1 MINNIGQYNSNNIK
15 NLQSMPSVKQSFNG
29 AKLTCA
35 ATEPSFLFFPLRK
48 ENVSNISAPKTKL
61 TTKEEFDSY
70 NALLYA
76 FSTSDTEKTSPQ
88 DNVSRQTKLDA
99 LLKNGVLLNNNS
111 NDKSTVLQNLTKT
124 INNPRAAN
132 MDNLKIAGQIIDTL
146 YNPAIITQRFGDIPK
161 EAQTFVMNKDI
172 EGNFVKGANGS
183 INLQGSGTCV
193 AASVEFHMANKHP
206 AEFSRWAESLTS
218 PEISVKKAINLSALS
233 KNPMNAIWLLR
244 EFGVKPETM
253 NFYKAKLNLKPDE
266 NAIVRAQIQDNY
278 WDMGERSILDV
289 LFQSTLMQLG
299 SQQSYN
305 SLTDMRAGKFNSNPQ
320 GLIEFEKTF
329 IESIVENQERTS
341 IVYQNVDNDQNLL
354 GWNTDLSVIQK
365 HITDTIDMGEDV
377 IAGYVLTAKECNEPA
392 DNPNKIV
399 NGHEITIV
407 GYKKGLDGKLTFVC
421 NDTDDDKNKF
431 VEYSADYLLPKIHH
445 AGYPVE
451 IVEDGTQATKQ
462 VA

>member
-1 MINNIGQYNSNNIK
+1 MINNIGLYNNNIQ
-15 NLQSMPSVKQSFNG
+15 NLQAQNAAFGSSTS
-29 AKLTCA
+29 A
-35 ATEPSFLFFPLRK
+35 ATNSVRKPLVSLFPLKK
-48 ENVSNISAPKTKL
+48 ENVSAINAPKTKL
-61 TTKEEFDSY
+61 TTKEELDSY

-76 FSTSDTEKTSPQ
+76 FSTSDTEKISPL

-111 NDKSTVLQNLTKT
+111 NDKSTVLQNLAKT
-124 INNPRAAN
+124 IENPRAAN
-132 MDNLKIAGQIIDTL
+132 IDSLKIAGQIIDVL

-161 EAQTFVMNKDI
+161 EAQAFVMNKDNQ
-172 EGNFVKGANGS
+172 GNFVQGENGS
-183 INLQGSGTCV
+183 INLQSSGTCV

-206 AEFSRWAESLTS
+206 AEFARWAESLTS
-218 PEISVKKAINLSALS
+218 PKVSVEKEINLSALS

-244 EFGVKPETM
+244 EFGVKPENM
-253 NFYKAKLNLKPDE
+253 NFYKAKLNLKPDN
-266 NAIVRAQIQDNY
+266 NAIVRAQIQDNH

-299 SQQSYN
+299 SQQSYD
-305 SLTDMRAGKFNSNPQ
+305 SLTDTRAGKFNSNPQ

-354 GWNTDLSVIQK
+354 GWNCDLSIIQK
-365 HITDTIDMGEDV
+365 HITDSIDSGEDV

-407 GYKKGLDGKLTFVC
+407 GYKKGLDGKLTFIC

-451 IVEDGTQATKQ
+451 IVEQDTNYNIQA
-462 VA
+462 A

>member
-1 MINNIGQYNSNNIK
+1 MINNIGLYNNNIQ
-15 NLQSMPSVKQSFNG
+15 NLQAQNAAFGNSTS
-29 AKLTCA
+29 A
-35 ATEPSFLFFPLRK
+35 ATNSVRKPLVSLFPLKK
-48 ENVSNISAPKTKL
+48 ENVSAINAPKTKL
-61 TTKEEFDSY
+61 TTKEELDSY

-76 FSTSDTEKTSPQ
+76 FSTSDTEKISPL

-111 NDKSTVLQNLTKT
+111 NDKSTVLQNLAKT
-124 INNPRAAN
+124 IENPRAAN
-132 MDNLKIAGQIIDTL
+132 IDSLKIAGQIIDVL
-146 YNPAIITQRFGDIPK
+146 YNPAVITQRFGDIPK
-161 EAQTFVMNKDI
+161 EAQAFVMNKDNQ
-172 EGNFVKGANGS
+172 GNFVQGENGS

-206 AEFSRWAESLTS
+206 AEFARWAESLTS
-218 PEISVKKAINLSALS
+218 PKVSVEKEINLSALS

-244 EFGVKPETM
+244 EFGVKPENM
-253 NFYKAKLNLKPDE
+253 NFYKAKLNLKPDN
-266 NAIVRAQIQDNY
+266 NAIVRAQIQDNH

-299 SQQSYN
+299 SQQSYD
-305 SLTDMRAGKFNSNPQ
+305 SLTDTRAGKFNSNPQ

-354 GWNTDLSVIQK
+354 GWNCDLSIIQK
-365 HITDTIDMGEDV
+365 HITDSIDSGEDV

-407 GYKKGLDGKLTFVC
+407 GYKKGLDGKLTFIC

-451 IVEDGTQATKQ
+451 IVEQDTNYNIQA
-462 VA
+462 A

>member
-1 MINNIGQYNSNNIK
+1 MINNIGLYNNNIQ
-15 NLQSMPSVKQSFNG
+15 NLQAQNAAFGSSTS
-29 AKLTCA
+29 A
-35 ATEPSFLFFPLRK
+35 ATNSVRKPLVSLFPLKK
-48 ENVSNISAPKTKL
+48 ENVSAINAPKTKL
-61 TTKEEFDSY
+61 TTKEELDSY

-76 FSTSDTEKTSPQ
+76 FSTSDTEKISPL

-99 LLKNGVLLNNNS
+99 LLKNGVLLNKNS
-111 NDKSTVLQNLTKT
+111 NDKSTVLQNLAKT
-124 INNPRAAN
+124 IENPRAAN
-132 MDNLKIAGQIIDTL
+132 IDSLKIAGQIIDVL
-146 YNPAIITQRFGDIPK
+146 YNPAVITQRFGDIPK
-161 EAQTFVMNKDI
+161 EAQAFVMNKDNQ
-172 EGNFVKGANGS
+172 GNFVQGENGS

-206 AEFSRWAESLTS
+206 AEFARWAESLTS
-218 PEISVKKAINLSALS
+218 PKVSVEKEINLSALS

-244 EFGVKPETM
+244 EFGVKPENM
-253 NFYKAKLNLKPDE
+253 NFYKAKLNLKPDN
-266 NAIVRAQIQDNY
+266 NAIVRAQIQDNH

-299 SQQSYN
+299 SQQSYD
-305 SLTDMRAGKFNSNPQ
+305 SLTDTRAGKFNSNPQ

-354 GWNTDLSVIQK
+354 GWNCDLSIIQK
-365 HITDTIDMGEDV
+365 HITDSIDSGEDV

-407 GYKKGLDGKLTFVC
+407 GYKKGLDGKLTFIC

-451 IVEDGTQATKQ
+451 IVEQDTNYNIQA
-462 VA
+462 A

>member
-1 MINNIGQYNSNNIK
+1 MINNIGLYNNNIQ
-15 NLQSMPSVKQSFNG
+15 NLQAQNAAFGNSTS
-29 AKLTCA
+29 A
-35 ATEPSFLFFPLRK
+35 ATNSVRKPLVSLFPLKK
-48 ENVSNISAPKTKL
+48 ENVSAINAPKTKL
-61 TTKEEFDSY
+61 TTKEELDSY

-76 FSTSDTEKTSPQ
+76 FSTSDTEKISPL

-111 NDKSTVLQNLTKT
+111 NDKSTVLQNLAKT
-124 INNPRAAN
+124 IENPRAAN
-132 MDNLKIAGQIIDTL
+132 IDSLKIAGQIIDVL
-146 YNPAIITQRFGDIPK
+146 YNPAVITQRFGDIPK
-161 EAQTFVMNKDI
+161 EAQAFVMNKDNQ
-172 EGNFVKGANGS
+172 GNFVQGENGS
-183 INLQGSGTCV
+183 INLQSSGTCV

-206 AEFSRWAESLTS
+206 AEFARWAESLTS
-218 PEISVKKAINLSALS
+218 PKVSVEKEINLSALS

-244 EFGVKPETM
+244 EFGVKPENM
-253 NFYKAKLNLKPDE
+253 NFYKAKLNLKPDN
-266 NAIVRAQIQDNY
+266 NAIVRAQIQDNH

-299 SQQSYN
+299 SQQSYD
-305 SLTDMRAGKFNSNPQ
+305 SLTDTRAGKFNSNPQ

-354 GWNTDLSVIQK
+354 GWNCDLSIIQK
-365 HITDTIDMGEDV
+365 HITDSIDSGEDV

-407 GYKKGLDGKLTFVC
+407 GYKKGLDGKLTFIC

-451 IVEDGTQATKQ
+451 IVEQDTNYNIQA
-462 VA
+462 A

>member
-1 MINNIGQYNSNNIK
+1 MINNIGLYNNNIQ
-15 NLQSMPSVKQSFNG
+15 NLQAQNATFGNSTS
-29 AKLTCA
+29 A
-35 ATEPSFLFFPLRK
+35 ATNSVRKPLVSLFPLKK
-48 ENVSNISAPKTKL
+48 ENVSAINAPKTKL
-61 TTKEEFDSY
+61 TTKEELDSY

-76 FSTSDTEKTSPQ
+76 FSTSDTEKISPL

-111 NDKSTVLQNLTKT
+111 NDKSTVLQNLAKT
-124 INNPRAAN
+124 IENPRAAN
-132 MDNLKIAGQIIDTL
+132 IDSLKIAGQIIDVL
-146 YNPAIITQRFGDIPK
+146 YNPAVITQRFGDIPK
-161 EAQTFVMNKDI
+161 EAQAFVMNKDNQ
-172 EGNFVKGANGS
+172 GNFVQGENGS

-206 AEFSRWAESLTS
+206 AEFARWAESLTS
-218 PEISVKKAINLSALS
+218 PKVSVEKEINLSALS

-244 EFGVKPETM
+244 EFGVKPENM
-253 NFYKAKLNLKPDE
+253 NFYKAKLNLKPDN
-266 NAIVRAQIQDNY
+266 NAIVRAQIQDNH

-299 SQQSYN
+299 SQQSYD
-305 SLTDMRAGKFNSNPQ
+305 SLTDTRAGKFNSNPQ

-354 GWNTDLSVIQK
+354 GWNCDLSIIQK
-365 HITDTIDMGEDV
+365 HITDSIDSGEDV

-407 GYKKGLDGKLTFVC
+407 GYKKGLDGKLTFIC

-451 IVEDGTQATKQ
+451 IVEQDTNYNIQA
-462 VA
+462 A

>member
-1 MINNIGQYNSNNIK
+1 MNK
-15 NLQSMPSVKQSFNG
+15 
-29 AKLTCA
+29 
-35 ATEPSFLFFPLRK
+35 
-48 ENVSNISAPKTKL
+48 
-61 TTKEEFDSY
+61 
-70 NALLYA
+70 
-76 FSTSDTEKTSPQ
+76 
-88 DNVSRQTKLDA
+88 
-99 LLKNGVLLNNNS
+99 NS
-111 NDKSTVLQNLTKT
+111 NDKSTVLQNLAKT
-124 INNPRAAN
+124 IENPRAAN
-132 MDNLKIAGQIIDTL
+132 IDNLKIAGQIIDVL
-146 YNPAIITQRFGDIPK
+146 YNPAVITQRFGDIPK
-161 EAQTFVMNKDI
+161 EAQVFVMNKDNQ
-172 EGNFVKGANGS
+172 GNFVQGENGS

-206 AEFSRWAESLTS
+206 AEFARWAESLTS
-218 PEISVKKAINLSALS
+218 PKVSVEKEINLSALS

-244 EFGVKPETM
+244 EFGVKPENM
-253 NFYKAKLNLKPDE
+253 NFYKAKLNLKPDN
-266 NAIVRAQIQDNY
+266 NAIVRAQIQDNH

-299 SQQSYN
+299 SQQSYD
-305 SLTDMRAGKFNSNPQ
+305 SLTDTRAGKFNSNPQ

-354 GWNTDLSVIQK
+354 GWNCDLSIIQK
-365 HITDTIDMGEDV
+365 HITDSIDSGEDV

-407 GYKKGLDGKLTFVC
+407 GYKKGLDGKLTFIC

-451 IVEDGTQATKQ
+451 IVEQDTNYNIQA
-462 VA
+462 A

>member
-1 MINNIGQYNSNNIK
+1 MINNIGLYNNNIQ
-15 NLQSMPSVKQSFNG
+15 NLQAQNAAFGSSTS
-29 AKLTCA
+29 A
-35 ATEPSFLFFPLRK
+35 ATNSVRKPLVSLFPLKK
-48 ENVSNISAPKTKL
+48 ENVSAINAPKTKL
-61 TTKEEFDSY
+61 TTKEELDSY

-76 FSTSDTEKTSPQ
+76 FSTSDTEKISPL

-99 LLKNGVLLNNNS
+99 LLKNGVLLNKNS
-111 NDKSTVLQNLTKT
+111 NDKSTVLQNLAKT
-124 INNPRAAN
+124 IENPRAAN
-132 MDNLKIAGQIIDTL
+132 IDSLKIAGQIIDVL
-146 YNPAIITQRFGDIPK
+146 YNPAVITQRFGDIPK
-161 EAQTFVMNKDI
+161 EAQAFVMNKDNQ
-172 EGNFVKGANGS
+172 GNFVQGENGS

-206 AEFSRWAESLTS
+206 AEFARWAESLTS
-218 PEISVKKAINLSALS
+218 PKVSVEKEINLSALS

-244 EFGVKPETM
+244 EFGVKPENM
-253 NFYKAKLNLKPDE
+253 NFYKAKLNLKPDN
-266 NAIVRAQIQDNY
+266 NAIVRAQIQDNH
-278 WDMGERSILDV
+278 WDIGERSILDV

-299 SQQSYN
+299 SQQSYD
-305 SLTDMRAGKFNSNPQ
+305 SLTDTRAGKFNSNPQ

-354 GWNTDLSVIQK
+354 GWNCDLSIIQK
-365 HITDTIDMGEDV
+365 HITDSIDSGEDV

-407 GYKKGLDGKLTFVC
+407 GYKKGLDGKLTFIC

-451 IVEDGTQATKQ
+451 IVEQDTNYNIQA
-462 VA
+462 A

>member
-1 MINNIGQYNSNNIK
+1 MINNIGLYNNNIQK
-15 NLQSMPSVKQSFNG
+15 VQTPLSVATNFNG
-29 AKLTCA
+29 MQTNGVSKPAF
-35 ATEPSFLFFPLRK
+35 SFFPLKK
-48 ENVSNISAPKTKL
+48 ENVSTINAPKTKL
-61 TTKEEFDSY
+61 TTKEEYDSY

-76 FSTSDTEKTSPQ
+76 FSTSKTEKLSPQ
-88 DNVSRQTKLDA
+88 DNVSRQAKLDK
-99 LLKNGVLLNNNS
+99 LLRNGVLLSNNS
-111 NDKSTVLQNLTKT
+111 NDKSTVLLNLTKVL
-124 INNPRAAN
+124 NNKRAG
-132 MDNLKIAGQIIDTL
+132 DIDSIKIAGQIIDTL

-161 EAQTFVMNKDI
+161 EAQSFVMKKDLQ
-172 EGNFVKGANGS
+172 GNFIQGEDGS
-183 INLQGSGTCV
+183 INVQGSGTCV

-206 AEFSRWAESLTS
+206 AEFARWAESLTS
-218 PEISVKKAINLSALS
+218 PKVSVEKEINLSALS

-244 EFGVKPETM
+244 EFGVKPEAM

-278 WDMGERSILDV
+278 WDMGERNILDV

-305 SLTDMRAGKFNSNPQ
+305 SLTDIRAGKFNSNPQ

-329 IESIVENQERTS
+329 IESVVENSERTS
-341 IVYQNVDNDQNLL
+341 IVYQNVDNNQNLL
-354 GWNTDLSVIQK
+354 GWNTDLSTIQK
-365 HITDTIDMGEDV
+365 HITDTIDSGEDV
-377 IAGYVLTAKECNEPA
+377 IAGYVLTARECNEPA

-421 NDTDDDKNKF
+421 NDTDDDKSKF
-431 VEYSADYLLPKIHH
+431 VEYPADYLLPKIHH

-451 IVEDGTQATKQ
+451 IVEDNTQK

>member
-1 MINNIGQYNSNNIK
+1 MINNIGLYNNNIQ
-15 NLQSMPSVKQSFNG
+15 NLQAQNATFGNSTS
-29 AKLTCA
+29 A
-35 ATEPSFLFFPLRK
+35 ATNSVRKPLVSLFPLKK
-48 ENVSNISAPKTKL
+48 ENVSAINAPKTKL
-61 TTKEEFDSY
+61 TTKEELDSY

-76 FSTSDTEKTSPQ
+76 FSTSDTEKISPL

-111 NDKSTVLQNLTKT
+111 NDKSTVLQNLAKT
-124 INNPRAAN
+124 IENPRAAN
-132 MDNLKIAGQIIDTL
+132 IDSLKIAGQIIDVL
-146 YNPAIITQRFGDIPK
+146 YNPAVITQRFGDIPK
-161 EAQTFVMNKDI
+161 EAQAFVMNKDNQ
-172 EGNFVKGANGS
+172 GNFVQGENDS

-206 AEFSRWAESLTS
+206 AEFARWAESLTS
-218 PEISVKKAINLSALS
+218 PKVSVEKEINLSALS

-244 EFGVKPETM
+244 EFGVKPENM
-253 NFYKAKLNLKPDE
+253 NFYKAKLNLKPDN
-266 NAIVRAQIQDNY
+266 NAIVRAQIQDNH

-299 SQQSYN
+299 SQQSYD
-305 SLTDMRAGKFNSNPQ
+305 SLTDTRAGKFNSNPQ

-354 GWNTDLSVIQK
+354 GWNCDLSIIQK
-365 HITDTIDMGEDV
+365 HITDSIDSGEDV

-407 GYKKGLDGKLTFVC
+407 GYKKGLDGKLTFIC

-451 IVEDGTQATKQ
+451 IVEQDTNYNIQA
-462 VA
+462 A

>member
-1 MINNIGQYNSNNIK
+1 M
-15 NLQSMPSVKQSFNG
+15 
-29 AKLTCA
+29 
-35 ATEPSFLFFPLRK
+35 
-48 ENVSNISAPKTKL
+48 
-61 TTKEEFDSY
+61 
-70 NALLYA
+70 
-76 FSTSDTEKTSPQ
+76 
-88 DNVSRQTKLDA
+88 
-99 LLKNGVLLNNNS
+99 NNNS

-218 PEISVKKAINLSALS
+218 PEISVKKEINLSALS

-445 AGYPVE
+445 AGYPVA

>member
-1 MINNIGQYNSNNIK
+1 MINNIGLYNNNIQ
-15 NLQSMPSVKQSFNG
+15 NLQAQNAAFGNSTS
-29 AKLTCA
+29 A
-35 ATEPSFLFFPLRK
+35 ATNSVRKPLVSLFPLKK
-48 ENVSNISAPKTKL
+48 ENVSAINAPKTKL
-61 TTKEEFDSY
+61 TTKEELDSY

-76 FSTSDTEKTSPQ
+76 FSTSDTEKISPL

-99 LLKNGVLLNNNS
+99 LLKNGVLLNKNS
-111 NDKSTVLQNLTKT
+111 NDKSTVLQNLAKT
-124 INNPRAAN
+124 IENPRAAN
-132 MDNLKIAGQIIDTL
+132 IDSLKIAGQIIDVL

-161 EAQTFVMNKDI
+161 EAQAFVMNKDNQ
-172 EGNFVKGANGS
+172 GNFVQGENGS

-206 AEFSRWAESLTS
+206 AEFARWAESLTS
-218 PEISVKKAINLSALS
+218 PKVSVEKEINLSALS

-244 EFGVKPETM
+244 EFGVKPENM
-253 NFYKAKLNLKPDE
+253 NFYKAKLNLKPDN
-266 NAIVRAQIQDNY
+266 NAIVRAQIQDNH

-299 SQQSYN
+299 SQQSYD
-305 SLTDMRAGKFNSNPQ
+305 SLTDTRAGKFNSNPQ

-354 GWNTDLSVIQK
+354 GWNCDLSIIQK
-365 HITDTIDMGEDV
+365 HITDSIDSGEDV

-407 GYKKGLDGKLTFVC
+407 GYKKGLDGKLTFIC

-451 IVEDGTQATKQ
+451 IVEQDTNYNIQA
-462 VA
+462 A